1 MLDLV
6 AADLMQE
13 QKVWEDMMATDAAE
27 KDASRWGRKRL
38 CHMSEQ
44 EDKVEAEVDVTEGDT
59 VQMELTTRAG
69 LRGGPARVDNEYPR
83 AR

>member
-6 AADLMQE
+6 VADLMQE
-13 QKVWEDMMATDAAE
+13 QKVWEDMVATDMSE
-27 KDASRWGRKRL
+27 KGATRLGKKCL

-59 VQMELTTRAG
+59 VQMAMTTCAG
-69 LRGGPARVDNEYPR
+69 L
-83 AR
+83 